1 MCSKL
6 NQVMIQI
13 YDSYSKEYKEV
24 KTRSINMYVCGIT
37 TSDYC
42 HLGHAFSSVSFE
54 ILDRFLSSKGF
65 NVNRIQNFTDVDD
78 KIIAKSLEEKIS
90 ADEVSE
96 KYIDAFFQD
105 MDELGVKRANHY
117 PKATDEIDNIIEFI
131 KKLEERNMTYSI
143 NGSIYFR
150 VSKFDKY
157 GKLSSRDIKN
167 SLSGT
172 RVNENLNK
180 ESVGDFALWK
190 SSKPDEPSWDS
201 PWGKGRPGWHIE
213 CSSMVLNTIGD
224 TVDIHGGGIDLIFP
238 HHENEIAQ
246 SESLNGKKFANIWMH
261 NGMVKIQGEKMSKSL
276 GNLIKLKDALEIFGA
291 DLLRMWILSSHYR
304 KPLLYDEKIINSFS
318 KPLKRIKDAINA
330 ISINSDNKLESSKE
344 FDKFNLALSND
355 LNTSVALSQIIS
367 LSKKIN
373 NFSKEFDISIA
384 QNDLKQMLE
393 ITGLCQKTK
402 SETNNN
408 EFIDRE
414 IDDLLE
420 KRNEFRKSKEFIMAD
435 KIRDQL
441 LEKGIEIIDNGF
453 KSTWKKT

>member
-1 MCSKL
+1 
-6 NQVMIQI
+6 MIQI
-13 YDSYSKEYKEV
+13 YDSYSKKYKEV
-24 KTRSINMYVCGIT
+24 NSKSINMYVCGIT

-54 ILDRFLSSKGF
+54 ILDRFLSSQGF
-65 NVNRIQNFTDVDD
+65 DVTRIQNFTDVDD
-78 KIIAKSLEEKIS
+78 KIIAKSLEEEIS
-90 ADEVSE
+90 AEDVSK
-96 KYIDAFFQD
+96 KYIKAFFED
-105 MDELGVKRANHY
+105 MDALGVKRANLY
-117 PKATDEIDNIIEFI
+117 PKATDEISNIIEFI
-131 KKLEERNMTYSI
+131 KKLEKKNLTYSI

-150 VSKFDKY
+150 VSKFEKY
-157 GKLSSRDIKN
+157 GRLSSRDISN

-172 RVNENLNK
+172 RVNDNLNK
-180 ESVGDFALWK
+180 ESDGDFALWK
-190 SSKPDEPSWDS
+190 SSKPDEPFWES

-276 GNLIKLKDALEIFGA
+276 GNLIKLKDAIKIFGV

-318 KPLKRIKDAINA
+318 KPLNRIKDAKNKIPA
-330 ISINSDNKLESSKE
+330 AGEKKLESKKE
-344 FDKFNLALSND
+344 FDEFNLALSND

-373 NFSKEFDISIA
+373 NSKNELDISFA
-384 QNDLKQMLE
+384 QSNLNKMLE
-393 ITGLCQKTK
+393 ITGLCQNI
-402 SETNNN
+402 EDENNN
-408 EFIDRE
+408 KDIFIDIE
-414 IDDLLE
+414 VEQLLE
-420 KRNEFRKSKEFIMAD
+420 KRNNYRKNKEFIKAD
-435 KIRDQL
+435 EIRNQL
-441 LEKGIEIIDNGF
+441 LKKGIEIIDNGF
-453 KSTWKKT
+453 NSTWKKA

>member
-1 MCSKL
+1 
-6 NQVMIQI
+6 MIQI
-13 YDSYSKEYKEV
+13 YDSYSKKYKEV
-24 KTRSINMYVCGIT
+24 NSKSINMYVCGIT

-54 ILDRFLSSKGF
+54 ILDRFLSSQGF
-65 NVNRIQNFTDVDD
+65 DVTRIQNFTDVDD
-78 KIIAKSLEEKIS
+78 KIIAKSLEEEIS
-90 ADEVSE
+90 AEDVSK
-96 KYIDAFFQD
+96 KYIKAFFED
-105 MDELGVKRANHY
+105 MDALGVKRANLY
-117 PKATDEIDNIIEFI
+117 PKATDEISNIIEFI
-131 KKLEERNMTYSI
+131 KKLEKKNLTYSI

-150 VSKFDKY
+150 VSKFEKY
-157 GKLSSRDIKN
+157 GMLSSRDISN

-172 RVNENLNK
+172 RVNDNLNK
-180 ESVGDFALWK
+180 ESDGDFALWK
-190 SSKPDEPSWDS
+190 SSKPDEPFWES

-276 GNLIKLKDALEIFGA
+276 GNLIKLKDAIKIFGV

-318 KPLKRIKDAINA
+318 KPLKRIKDAKNLIPVA
-330 ISINSDNKLESSKE
+330 GEKKLESKKE
-344 FDKFNLALSND
+344 FDEFNLALSND

-373 NFSKEFDISIA
+373 NSKNELDISFA
-384 QNDLKQMLE
+384 QSNLNKMLE
-393 ITGLCQKTK
+393 ITGLCQNI
-402 SETNNN
+402 EDENNN
-408 EFIDRE
+408 KNIFIDIE
-414 IDDLLE
+414 VEQLLE
-420 KRNEFRKSKEFIMAD
+420 KRNNYRKNKEFIKAD
-435 KIRDQL
+435 EIRNQL
-441 LEKGIEIIDNGF
+441 LKKGIEIVDNGF
-453 KSTWKKT
+453 NSTWKKV

>member
-1 MCSKL
+1 
-6 NQVMIQI
+6 MIQI

-201 PWGKGRPGWHIE
+201 PWGKGRPGWHLE
-213 CSSMVLNTIGD
+213 CSVMSKKFLGEKF
-224 TVDIHGGGIDLIFP
+224 DIHGGGLDLIFP

-246 SESLNGKKFANIWMH
+246 SRCANENETFANYWVH
-261 NGMVKIQGEKMSKSL
+261 NNFITISSEKMSKSQ
-276 GNLIKLKDALEIFGA
+276 GNILKISDFKNKVSGQV
-291 DLLRMWILSSHYR
+291 LRMALISAHYKQPLDWNDKLLSECEKTINKWYESYTDI
-304 KPLLYDEKIINSFS
+304 KKKVLIPENFLAPLYD
-318 KPLKRIKDAINA
+318 
-330 ISINSDNKLESSKE
+330 
-344 FDKFNLALSND
+344 D
-355 LNTSVALSQIIS
+355 LNTPGYIANLHKLFDKSQKGSVEDKEIFVSACNFIGLLNENKKSWDQFKQSKLMIS
-367 LSKKIN
+367 EEEIQKKIKDRN
-373 NFSKEFDISIA
+373 NA
-384 QNDLKQMLE
+384 
-393 ITGLCQKTK
+393 
-402 SETNNN
+402 
-408 EFIDRE
+408 RE
-414 IDDLLE
+414 NKDY
-420 KRNEFRKSKEFIMAD
+420 KAAD
-435 KIRDQL
+435 KIRNELSD
-441 LEKGIEIIDNGF
+441 KGVLIEDKGD
-453 KSTWKKT
+453 KTLWKYK

>member
-1 MCSKL
+1 
-6 NQVMIQI
+6 MIQI
-13 YDSYSKEYKEV
+13 FDSYSKKYKEV
-24 KTRSINMYVCGIT
+24 NSKSINMYVCGIT

-54 ILDRFLSSKGF
+54 ILDRFLSSQGF
-65 NVNRIQNFTDVDD
+65 DVTRIQNFTDVDD
-78 KIIAKSLEEKIS
+78 KIIAKSLEEEIS
-90 ADEVSE
+90 AEDVSK
-96 KYIDAFFQD
+96 KYIKAFFED
-105 MDELGVKRANHY
+105 MDALGVKRANLY
-117 PKATDEIDNIIEFI
+117 PKATDEISNIIEFI
-131 KKLEERNMTYSI
+131 KKLEKKNLTYSI

-150 VSKFDKY
+150 VSKFEKY
-157 GKLSSRDIKN
+157 GMLSSRDISN

-172 RVNENLNK
+172 RVNDNLNK
-180 ESVGDFALWK
+180 ESDGDFALWK
-190 SSKPDEPSWDS
+190 SSKPDEPFWES

-276 GNLIKLKDALEIFGA
+276 GNLIKLKDAIKIFGV

-318 KPLKRIKDAINA
+318 KPLNRIKDAKNLIPA
-330 ISINSDNKLESSKE
+330 AGEKKLESKKE
-344 FDKFNLALSND
+344 FDEFNLALSND

-373 NFSKEFDISIA
+373 NSKNELDISFA
-384 QNDLKQMLE
+384 QSNLNKMLE
-393 ITGLCQKTK
+393 ITGLCQNI
-402 SETNNN
+402 EDENNDKN
-408 EFIDRE
+408 IFMDIEIEQLID
-414 IDDLLE
+414 
-420 KRNEFRKSKEFIMAD
+420 KRNNYRKNKEFAKAD
-435 KIRDQL
+435 EIRGQL
-441 LEKGIEIIDNGF
+441 LKKGIEIVDNGF
-453 KSTWKKT
+453 SSTWKKS